1 MIEFQVD
8 DMTCG
13 GCASRITRAIAGV
26 GPAAL
31 VDVDLAAHRVRVQ
44 GNGVPTEE
52 IEAAIRQAGYTPAR
66 V

>member
-13 GCASRITRAIAGV
+13 GCASRITKAVKGV
-26 GPAAL
+26 TPAAS
-31 VDVDLAAHRVRVQ
+31 VDINLAAHRVRVQ
-44 GNGVPTEE
+44 GSGVVPEE
-52 IEAAIRQAGYTPAR
+52 IEAAIKDAGYTPAR